1 MSLSHQHY
9 ADLASDAYKDYV
21 PGVRKPGEEE
31 KVSIN
36 GVAYKIL
43 EHYSNPRNGYQG
55 TIYQR
60 VDTGEMVVA
69 HRGTEVT
76 SGMKPIMQDALYT
89 DGSMALSRVNPQAR
103 DAIALTQRALEY
115 AEDYGNKPG
124 RHAPQLTV
132 TGHSLGGTLAQ
143 ITAHHFG
150 LKGET
155 FNAYGAGS
163 LGMRIPEGGNTVL
176 NHVMAGDTVSAASP
190 HFGQVRVYA
199 APNEIQSMILSGYA
213 NDRSVMLDPRSP
225 LLAVGLN
232 AGSHSMHNFTEKDG
246 QGRPDRS
253 TLADP
258 NARQLAQQF
267 DPMIDKFRSD
277 VGMIRAGVTLG
288 AGGPPGIIGEA
299 IDHIRGPLKSG
310 EPAERERNER
320 TSRITPAPEKIPA
333 GPQPYDSHLF
343 GPRGLPELPSYVPK
357 PATEGPQPPLRP
369 QAARDASSSSPGDID
384 SRPDPRLAIE
394 RLSSRDRDNYDQ
406 GLALAQRL
414 GLPPDKA
421 HNFGLAMAAE
431 IRENGQILR
440 TEKLIAVQGRGDA
453 GGDRVFASY
462 HPHGDKEPIFNASI
476 DVNSAANVPM
486 EQSFNRIEQSQLQRL
501 AQTQSQ
507 NIDDPSRGPKMG

>member
-1 MSLSHQHY
+1 MSLNHQQY
-9 ADLASDAYKDYV
+9 ADLASDAYKDYE

-60 VDTGEMVVA
+60 ADTGELVVA
-69 HRGTEVT
+69 HRGTEVDK
-76 SGMKPIMQDALYT
+76 GIKPIIQDALYT
-89 DGSMALSRVNPQAR
+89 DGSMALSRVNPQAQ
-103 DAIALTQRALEY
+103 DAIALTRRAQER
-115 AEDYGNKPG
+115 ANEISETYG
-124 RHAPQLTV
+124 RAPQLSV

-143 ITAHHFG
+143 VTAHHFG

-155 FNAYGAGS
+155 FNAYGAAS
-163 LGMRIPEGGNTVL
+163 LGLRIPEGGNTVL

-199 APNEIQSMILSGYA
+199 APNEVASMIQSGYA
-213 NDRSVMLDPRSP
+213 NDRSAILDPRSP

-246 QGRPDRS
+246 NGRPDRS
-253 TLADP
+253 ILADP
-258 NARQLAQQF
+258 NARQLAQKF
-267 DPMIDKFRSD
+267 DPMIDKFRGD

-288 AGGPPGIIGEA
+288 AGGPPGLIGEA
-299 IDHIRGPLKSG
+299 IDHVRGPLKPG

-320 TSRITPAPEKIPA
+320 TSHVTPKPEKLPA
-333 GPQPYDSHLF
+333 WPQHYDSHLF
-343 GPRGLPELPSYVPK
+343 GPGGLPELPSYVPK
-357 PATEGPQPPLRP
+357 PPADGPPPPLRP
-369 QAARDASSSSPGDID
+369 QAALDEPLPAGIE

-394 RLSSRDRDNYDQ
+394 RLSPKDRDHYDQ

-421 HNFGLAMAAE
+421 QNFGMVLAAE
-431 IRENGQILR
+431 VGENRSIQR
-440 TEKLIAVQGRGDA
+440 VDRLIAVQGRGED

-462 HPHGDKEPIFNASI
+462 HPHGDMEPIFNTNL
-476 DVNSAANVPM
+476 DVNRAANVPM
-486 EQSFNRIEQSQLQRL
+486 EQSFNRIEQTQQQQI
-501 AQTQSQ
+501 AQMQTH

>member
-1 MSLSHQHY
+1 MSLNHQQY
-9 ADLASDAYKDYV
+9 ADLASDAYTDYA
-21 PGVRKPGEEE
+21 PGVRKPGQ
-31 KVSIN
+31 KDQVAIN
-36 GVAYKIL
+36 GVAYNIL

-60 VDTGEMVVA
+60 VDTGELVVA
-69 HRGTEVT
+69 HRGTEVDK
-76 SGMKPIMQDALYT
+76 GVKPVIQDALYT
-89 DGSMALSRVNPQAR
+89 DGSMALSRVNPQAQ
-103 DAIALTQRALEY
+103 DAIALTRRAQERVD
-115 AEDYGNKPG
+115 EISETYG
-124 RHAPQLTV
+124 RAPQLTV

-155 FNAYGAGS
+155 FNAYGAAS
-163 LGMRIPEGGNTVL
+163 LGLRIPEGGNTVL

-199 APNEIQSMILSGYA
+199 APNEIQSMIQSGYA
-213 NDRSVMLDPRSP
+213 NDRSVILDPRSL

-232 AGSHSMHNFTEKDG
+232 AGSHSMHNFTDKDG
-246 QGRPDRS
+246 NGRPDRS
-253 TLADP
+253 ILADP

-288 AGGPPGIIGEA
+288 AGGPPGVIGEA
-299 IDHIRGPLKSG
+299 IDHIRGPLKPG

-320 TSRITPAPEKIPA
+320 TSHVTPRPEKVPA
-333 GPQPYDSHLF
+333 WPQHYDSHLF
-343 GPRGLPELPSYVPK
+343 GPGGLPELPSYVPK
-357 PATEGPQPPLRP
+357 PPADGPQPPLRP
-369 QAARDASSSSPGDID
+369 QATLDEPLPAGVE

-394 RLSSRDRDNYDQ
+394 RLSPKDRDNFDQ

-414 GLPPDKA
+414 GLPPEKA
-421 HNFGLAMAAE
+421 QNFGLAMAAE
-431 IRENGQILR
+431 IKENGQILR
-440 TEKLIAVQGRGDA
+440 TDKLIAVQGRGDD

-462 HPHGDKEPIFNASI
+462 HPHGDKEPIFNTSL
-476 DVNSAANVPM
+476 DVNRAANMPM
-486 EQSFNRIEQSQLQRL
+486 EQSFNRIEQTQQQQI
-501 AQTQSQ
+501 AQTQTH